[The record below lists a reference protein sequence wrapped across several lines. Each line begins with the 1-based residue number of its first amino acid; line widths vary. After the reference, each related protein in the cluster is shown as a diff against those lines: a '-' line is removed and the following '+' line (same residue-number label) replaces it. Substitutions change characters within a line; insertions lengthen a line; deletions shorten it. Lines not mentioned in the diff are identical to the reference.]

1 MNKFFSFSEVLGA
14 IMKSVCGISWPLIL
28 KVRPFRSTRFIFFSF
43 LIAGFL
49 SRSLSSKN
57 SGVNLLHI
65 LNGYVYHTTI
75 FFAGSIPYNCVPRNT
90 IVY

>member
-57 SGVNLLHI
+57 SGGNLCSSYFERLR
-65 LNGYVYHTTI
+65 
-75 FFAGSIPYNCVPRNT
+75 IPYNYFFFCG
-90 IVY
+90 